1 MGKNKDLSIELNLTS
16 MIDLMSVL
24 VAFLLVTAV
33 WLHIGAI
40 QSDMEV
46 KGKSAATSAPPENN
60 RIDLRVTRSG
70 IRVTWPPKAGS
81 LAGYIR
87 KGGEGY
93 ELNQLTSLVEKA
105 VAKGGTLTAGV
116 TGDDSV
122 EYGAVAETID
132 AVKAGGVESVGIV
145 TN

>member
-1 MGKNKDLSIELNLTS
+1 MAKKDLSIELNLTS

-46 KGKSAATSAPPENN
+46 KGKAAASSKPPENT
-60 RIDLRVTRSG
+60 RIDVKVSRSAL
-70 IRVTWPPKAGS
+70 RVTWPPKAGR
-81 LAGYIR
+81 LKTYFQKGRDGYDFGELTALVEQAVK
-87 KGGEGY
+87 KGG
-93 ELNQLTSLVEKA
+93 K
-105 VAKGGTLTAGV
+105 LTAGV
-116 TGDDSV
+116 TGSDRV
-122 EYGAVAETID
+122 QYGAVAEAID
-132 AVKAGGVESVGIV
+132 AVKAGGVASVGIV